1 MRKFYK
7 FFKDKLS
14 KMHFFRTNESR
25 IFESMQDITVAR
37 KLIKQIRPYTMLSET
52 RLVSLYTQVKHCELN
67 NIKGGY
73 MECGVWKGGA
83 VGLMALTN
91 QLYSA
96 NRRHL
101 YLFDAFDD
109 ICPPDPKLDGD
120 QAIQDTLKYS
130 NTEDIKNIKSE
141 TFKPIKGFYDALGGK
156 GTLSQNRKLLISQI
170 KYGEEYVHFY
180 KGWFK
185 NTMPKAYSRV
195 NNLAILRIDADWYAS
210 VSICLQYF
218 YPKVV
223 NGGFIIVDD
232 YGYYAGC
239 TKAVNEYFLK
249 HNIRLYAN
257 RVDAGCAYFIK

>member
-1 MRKFYK
+1 MSKFYK
-7 FFKDKLS
+7 TIRDTLS
-14 KMHFFRTNESR
+14 NLLFFRANEKR
-25 IFESMQDITVAR
+25 IFESMEDIGEAR
-37 KLIKQIRPYTMLSET
+37 KLIQQIRPYTMLPEA
-52 RLVSLYTQVKHCELN
+52 RLVSLYAQVKHCELN
-67 NIKGGY
+67 NVKGGY

-91 QLYSA
+91 QRYGAS
-96 NRRHL
+96 RRHL

-130 NTEDIKNIKSE
+130 NTEDIKNIRSA
-141 TFKPIKGFYDALGGK
+141 TSKPIKGFYDALGGK

-170 KYGEEYVHFY
+170 RYGEEYVHFY

-223 NGGFIIVDD
+223 KGGFIIIDD
-232 YGYYAGC
+232 YGYYEGC
-239 TKAVNEYFLK
+239 TKAVNDYFSE
-249 HNIRLYAN
+249 HHIRLYAN
-257 RVDAGCAYFIK
+257 NVDSGCVYFIK